1 MIDKRNKFCMEC
13 NKPLDNCLDTD
24 IIIKGD
30 LNHLIHKKCS
40 NPFDERLYR
49 NWGGWRMKRI
59 VIIESEE
66 EEYVNRFADVI
77 DKALETMSYGNDVV
91 LTHFKED

>member
-49 NWGGWRMKRI
+49 N
-59 VIIESEE
+59 
-66 EEYVNRFADVI
+66 
-77 DKALETMSYGNDVV
+77 
-91 LTHFKED
+91 